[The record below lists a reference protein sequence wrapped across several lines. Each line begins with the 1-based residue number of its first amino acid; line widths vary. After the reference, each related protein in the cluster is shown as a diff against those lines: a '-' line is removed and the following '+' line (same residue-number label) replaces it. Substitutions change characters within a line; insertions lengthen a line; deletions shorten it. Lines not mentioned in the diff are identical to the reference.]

1 MVIWKGIDFRNKGII
16 VEHTPK
22 ISKAN
27 KKIETYTVP
36 GRNGFVSVDTNT
48 YEPFSVPIECH
59 FSEDANMD
67 EIKEFLD
74 GYGTLSFDGEREY
87 TAIVNNAIEFEK
99 VLRFK
104 KFAVQFLVNP
114 IAEDIQTTTEIIDSN
129 DYEFSIN
136 DTYNDIFPILTI
148 ECTGDVSITINN
160 QTFYLNDTDGI
171 YILDCKNKVIKDS
184 NGNNASSNMLYDF
197 PKLKKGLNQIEY
209 TGDITS
215 FEIEY
220 KKTYL

>member
-104 KFAVQFLVNP
+104 RFAVQFLVNP
-114 IAEDIQTTTEIIDSN
+114 IAEDIQSTTEIIDSN

-136 DTYNDIFPILTI
+136 DTYSDIFPILRI
-148 ECTGDVSITINN
+148 ECTGNVSITINN
-160 QTFYLNDTDGI
+160 QTFNLKDSNGGYT
-171 YILDCKNKVIKDS
+171 LDCKNKVIFDS
-184 NGNNASSNMLYDF
+184 NGNNASSIMQYDF
-197 PKLKKGLNQIEY
+197 PRLKKGINEVNYNGNLS
-209 TGDITS
+209 S